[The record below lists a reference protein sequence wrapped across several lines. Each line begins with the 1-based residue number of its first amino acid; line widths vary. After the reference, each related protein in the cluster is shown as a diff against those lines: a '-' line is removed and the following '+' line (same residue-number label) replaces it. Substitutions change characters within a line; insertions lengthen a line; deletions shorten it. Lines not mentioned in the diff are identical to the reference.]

1 MIIFIQARINSK
13 RLPGKV
19 LMEIE
24 GKSILGWII
33 ERIKKSDIN
42 IPVVVLTS
50 DKKSD
55 DRIEEFCIKND
66 INVFRGELD
75 NVIQRFIDAAAF
87 YKQDEFFRI
96 CADSPCFDPILLKS
110 ALYLAEKNPEYD
122 LITNVH
128 PRSFPKGQSVEL
140 IKLDPLQRL
149 ISFGLSSLEKEHITS
164 GFYSR
169 EKEFKIY
176 NFYNKI
182 EKYKNI
188 QLSVDTPNDLKKIKL
203 IFQKALNRN
212 KNFVISWEE
221 IVSIYNSIEK
231 KN

>member
-33 ERIKKSDIN
+33 ERIKKSDVN
-42 IPVVVLTS
+42 IPIVVLTS
-50 DKKSD
+50 DKESD
-55 DRIEEFCIKND
+55 DEIEEFCISND
-66 INVFRGELD
+66 VNVFRGELD
-75 NVIQRFIDAAAF
+75 NVIQRFIDAAYF
-87 YKQDEFFRI
+87 FKQEKFFRL
-96 CADSPCFDPILLKS
+96 CADSPCFDPTLLKS
-110 ALYLAEKNPEYD
+110 AIYLSEQNPDYD

-140 IKLDPLQRL
+140 IKLDSIKRL
-149 ISFGLSSLEKEHITS
+149 ISFGLSSFEKEHITT

-169 EKEFKIY
+169 KKEFKIY
-176 NFYNKI
+176 NINSKI

-188 QLSVDTPNDLKKIKL
+188 QLSVDTPEDLNKMKL
-203 IFQKALNRN
+203 IFKKALNKN
-212 KNFVISWEE
+212 KNFVIGWEE
-221 IVSIYNSIEK
+221 IVSIYNSIEV